1 MRMMAPLPDQQPIAL
16 LAADEPPAFEVVNRQ
31 GGGMALLVCDHAAN
45 RVPRQLGA
53 LGLDAA
59 QLADHIAWDPGAAE
73 VARHLS
79 VHLDAPLV
87 LSGYSRLVIDCNR
100 PLGHAQSIA
109 EQSAGIPIPGNIG
122 ITAAEREMRGAALFQ
137 PYHDAI
143 AGLLDERR
151 RQPTLLLSIHSFTPV
166 LHGQQRPWQVG
177 ISHWRDRRLADG
189 LIQALT
195 RDPELTVGDN
205 APYPIDESPPKSR
218 FSGESSPVACLNIG
232 NGNVRR
238 ACEGGVTRLGPG
250 KGRSEALVGGPAAIG
265 AVEACWWGPPPL
277 KRVSQR
283 ISPGK

>member
-1 MRMMAPLPDQQPIAL
+1 MRMMAPLPGQQPIAL

-45 RVPRQLGA
+45 RVPRQLHS
-53 LGLDAA
+53 LGLDPA

-73 VARHLS
+73 VARRLS

-109 EQSAGIPIPGNIG
+109 EQSAGIPIPGNLG
-122 ITAAEREMRGAALFQ
+122 ISAAERERRGATLFQ

-143 AGLLDERR
+143 AGLLAERR
-151 RQPTLLLSIHSFTPV
+151 QRPTLLLSIHSFTPV
-166 LHGQQRPWQVG
+166 LNGQQRPWQVG
-177 ISHWRDRRLADG
+177 ISHWRDRRLADW

-205 APYPIDESPPKSR
+205 APYPIEASIDYTVIRCVEGFALPGVMIEIRQNEIHTPAGATRWAARLAEAYRLIEDEAR
-218 FSGESSPVACLNIG
+218 G
-232 NGNVRR
+232 
-238 ACEGGVTRLGPG
+238 
-250 KGRSEALVGGPAAIG
+250 LVGP
-265 AVEACWWGPPPL
+265 VREA
-277 KRVSQR
+277 
-283 ISPGK
+283 